1 MVEIRS
7 RQKYQYDAANRLVQ
21 VKNDS
26 SITHQINKVP
36 AGLGDHCIS
45 CSLDQAG
52 VTLTLS
58 KSHCQRG
65 NRYPCGIMS
74 GQQAALATLCL
85 PRFNKINGDRFM
97 LRDELL
103 FREASNGSVRNGL
116 VGYVANQLTVVFRP
130 TKVLPSACE

>member
-7 RQKYQYDAANRLVQ
+7 RQKYQYDAAIRLVQ

-26 SITHQINKVP
+26 SITSYKYGACRP
-36 AGLGDHCIS
+36 WRSLYLML
-45 CSLDQAG
+45 LDQPG

-58 KSHCQRG
+58 KSHCQKG

-85 PRFNKINGDRFM
+85 PRFNKINGGRFM
-97 LRDELL
+97 LRDELS

-116 VGYVANQLTVVFRP
+116 VEYVANQLTVVFRP